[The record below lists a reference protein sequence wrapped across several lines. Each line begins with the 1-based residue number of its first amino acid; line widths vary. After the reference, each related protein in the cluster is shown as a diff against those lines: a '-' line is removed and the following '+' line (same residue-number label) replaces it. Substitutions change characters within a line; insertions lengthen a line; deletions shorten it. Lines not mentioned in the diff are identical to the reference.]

1 MLLPMKERI
10 HSINN
15 DAGTICKVCLSKTP
29 QWNSTKTRPKNIA
42 RLLKK
47 GVGDCKDG
55 LCQKNDIN
63 CREHEKQ
70 NFQQNPRYR
79 LATLNAKQYR
89 EVLPKD
95 VSIFCQCQKL
105 QSYAKKWDFLKNLI
119 YSSDIVEL
127 KFFYILGSVDFLRAL
142 RTRN

>member
-1 MLLPMKERI
+1 MDIFKLC
-10 HSINN
+10 N
-15 DAGTICKVCLSKTP
+15 KVGAKLFYIFNT
-29 QWNSTKTRPKNIA
+29 
-42 RLLKK
+42 
-47 GVGDCKDG
+47 
-55 LCQKNDIN
+55 
-63 CREHEKQ
+63 
-70 NFQQNPRYR
+70 
-79 LATLNAKQYR
+79 KQYR